1 MCTAPNACIS
11 FLCNILTR
19 LLCTVHRLPIFA
31 LARSMNLPPLKFM
44 RTHTLCRQS
53 ERWNRK
59 PTKLSEINREVA
71 QEKVNQ
77 SNKQTKIRNK
87 NKNKIERKKC
97 CVVICI
103 ISNIEPNQLAVH
115 NLWLCGM
122 LLRKL
127 WWRRGAKRKKGWK
140 KEGKVG
146 KSKLLSSHAWL
157 QKYNGFDSNRP
168 N

>member
-44 RTHTLCRQS
+44 RTHIVQTIGTMEQ
-53 ERWNRK
+53 E
-59 PTKLSEINREVA
+59 TYEIEW
-71 QEKVNQ
+71 NQ
-77 SNKQTKIRNK
+77 SRSGTRESQSIKQTKIRNK
-87 NKNKIERKKC
+87 NKNKIEKKKC

-115 NLWLCGM
+115 NLWLRGM